1 MIDSIFF
8 ILNKIYVKY
17 RENYPYDKFSLNT
30 PFVWLKKIKKR
41 YFRDDDFLLKVGQ
54 RIRDIR
60 MSKGLTQTDL
70 AFKCND
76 KDYSQINRVEL
87 GKVNFSVS
95 YLSLI
100 SAALEVEPKDLI

>member
-1 MIDSIFF
+1 VKKQTKRIYYRDDIF
-8 ILNKIYVKY
+8 
-17 RENYPYDKFSLNT
+17 
-30 PFVWLKKIKKR
+30 LKKIGER
-41 YFRDDDFLLKVGQ
+41 VRELRVA
-54 RIRDIR
+54 
-60 MSKGLTQTDL
+60 KGLTQMDL

-100 SAALEVEPKDLI
+100 ASALDVTPNDLLPLK

>member
-1 MIDSIFF
+1 M
-8 ILNKIYVKY
+8 KKETKKY
-17 RENYPYDKFSLNT
+17 Y
-30 PFVWLKKIKKR
+30 
-41 YFRDDDFLLKVGQ
+41 RDDEFLRNVGQ
-54 RIRDIR
+54 KIRAIR
-60 MSKGLTQTDL
+60 LSKGITQTEL

-100 SAALEVEPKDLI
+100 AVALEVSPNDLI

>member
-1 MIDSIFF
+1 M
-8 ILNKIYVKY
+8 KKGT
-17 RENYPYDKFSLNT
+17 RKPY
-30 PFVWLKKIKKR
+30 
-41 YFRDDDFLLKVGQ
+41 YRDDTFLREVGERVRELRLKQ
-54 RIRDIR
+54 
-60 MSKGLTQTDL
+60 GLTQMEL

-100 SAALEVEPKDLI
+100 AGALGVTPKELLP